1 MPRGDGSSVL
11 LKARDISKS
20 FGPKDVLRS
29 VDLELDR
36 RDRVGLV
43 GPNGAGKSTLL
54 KILAGEMKPDLGE
67 LTFRTDRIEYLPQFH
82 DLGDRTVEQAFED
95 PVLAATHSRVEE
107 LESLLANSAAHPEL
121 DLEEIALE
129 YSRLQEELAARKD
142 YEAEDKKRQALD
154 IVGMTDRSGEGRLTE
169 LSGGETT
176 RVMLAR
182 VLMQAD
188 QSDILIL
195 DEPTSHLDIETVEAL
210 EDYLLKFPGAV
221 LVVSHDRYFLD
232 RVVTEIW
239 DLENGKV
246 TPYRGNYTDYVV
258 KKALEMDK
266 RRIASQKN
274 QAERERQLKIA
285 EEQHIRLKFASTHK
299 TRLKMVDR
307 MEQVEAPPEQKDI
320 RIRIQTA
327 HKSGKNFVVAKHLSV
342 NRGEKKVLDAIDLEL
357 VIGDKLGVFGPNG
370 AGKTTLLKAL
380 MRELRHEGE
389 LWISPGAKIGYF
401 AQGHDG
407 LDSDLTAEK
416 QMLQALGEDERLKA
430 RNLLARFQLTD
441 EQVLTPISK
450 LSGGERARVALAMLI
465 AEQRN
470 LLLLDEPTNY
480 LDVQSRDAVEAA
492 LRGYPGALIMV
503 THDRYLLDAV
513 CNQVGE
519 LKDGKLR
526 LFKGT
531 YSEMKGSL
539 RSAEMITEAQV
550 FRVIVGFTDWMTKT
564 KLKPGDKISIA
575 PSEMEN
581 YRWAL
586 ETDKLQKVGGKE
598 LKRVKREG

>member
-1 MPRGDGSSVL
+1 VL

-142 YEAEDKKRQALD
+142 YEVEDKKRQALD

>member
-1 MPRGDGSSVL
+1 ML

-142 YEAEDKKRQALD
+142 YEVEDKKRQALD

>member
-1 MPRGDGSSVL
+1 
-11 LKARDISKS
+11 
-20 FGPKDVLRS
+20 
-29 VDLELDR
+29 
-36 RDRVGLV
+36 
-43 GPNGAGKSTLL
+43 
-54 KILAGEMKPDLGE
+54 
-67 LTFRTDRIEYLPQFH
+67 
-82 DLGDRTVEQAFED
+82 
-95 PVLAATHSRVEE
+95 
-107 LESLLANSAAHPEL
+107 
-121 DLEEIALE
+121 
-129 YSRLQEELAARKD
+129 
-142 YEAEDKKRQALD
+142 
-154 IVGMTDRSGEGRLTE
+154 
-169 LSGGETT
+169 
-176 RVMLAR
+176 
-182 VLMQAD
+182 
-188 QSDILIL
+188 
-195 DEPTSHLDIETVEAL
+195 
-210 EDYLLKFPGAV
+210 
-221 LVVSHDRYFLD
+221 
-232 RVVTEIW
+232 
-239 DLENGKV
+239 
-246 TPYRGNYTDYVV
+246 
-258 KKALEMDK
+258 MDK

>member
-142 YEAEDKKRQALD
+142 YEVEDKKRQALD

-285 EEQHIRLKFASTHK
+285 EEQHIRLRFASTHK

>member
-142 YEAEDKKRQALD
+142 YEVEDKKRQALD

-246 TPYRGNYTDYVV
+246 TRYRGNYTDYVV

>member
-1 MPRGDGSSVL
+1 VL

-142 YEAEDKKRQALD
+142 YEVEDKKRQALD

-246 TPYRGNYTDYVV
+246 TPYRGNYTDYVI

>member
-142 YEAEDKKRQALD
+142 YEVEDKKRQALD